1 MITLDKE
8 QIKRL
13 HKRLL
18 DATGGL
24 DGVRNHILVDGNKRI
39 GTYVMLVLLE
49 SNHIDAEF
57 SDEDIIRVGM
67 ELANGEMNDEMLLDV
82 ILERT
87 Q

>member
-57 SDEDIIRVGM
+57 SDEDIILVGM